1 MRTFLL
7 TTLTLSL
14 CYFCK
19 SQDKLATHKNVVF
32 MVNNKH
38 KIISE
43 NKVSSNLAFTIYPN
57 FATVND
63 LNKSTYTFNQVID
76 EPDSERIILSFK
88 SLDENNRSCIFQKKC
103 ISDED
108 TVIAIIYQDRCFIYF
123 KGDNINKQINKN
135 AIAFYYKKYYFS
147 NKESKKRKE
156 KINPTPINVILNNS
170 NLLFKDI
177 ITRSDDSKVKIW
189 PNPTSVYLN
198 ISCGEFCP
206 EKIEIWD
213 NAGRVIFK
221 SNFSN
226 SINISQYRAGT
237 YFISMISQK
246 EVITKSFIKL

>member
-1 MRTFLL
+1 MRKFLL

-76 EPDSERIILSFK
+76 EPDSERIILSYK
-88 SLDENNRSCIFQKKC
+88 SLDENNRNCIFQKKC

-135 AIAFYYKKYYFS
+135 EIDFYYKKYFFS
-147 NKESKKRKE
+147 KKESKKIKE
-156 KINPTPINVILNNS
+156 KINIPPIDDILNNT
-170 NLLFKDI
+170 NLISKHI
-177 ITRSDDSKVKIW
+177 ITEPSDSKVKIW

-198 ISCGEFCP
+198 LSCGEFCP

-213 NAGRVIFK
+213 NSGRVVFK

-226 SINISQYRAGT
+226 SINIGQYRSGT